1 MKSYTKPSAQRVSLE
16 ATDILLTSGTGAQL
30 RLQEDAVEVSG
41 LSRFLW
47 NEMSE
52 N

>member
-1 MKSYTKPSAQRVSLE
+1 MKNYTKPSAKRITLE
-16 ATDILLTSGTGAQL
+16 ATDILLTSGSGTQL

-47 NEMSE
+47 NDMSE